1 MLKTRIL
8 TALVLLACFI
18 PALFY
23 LPVIPWAFLMLL
35 LSLLALYEWSGM
47 LALSDSAFYVY
58 MLLGALLGLAT
69 IYLMNRIGLHAFF
82 HQTIHLY
89 ILVALFWCVIVPI
102 WLAKSWVVQNR
113 IVLMTLG
120 LFLVGVLW
128 LALVSAKWLNPWALL
143 IIVSIIWIAD
153 TAAYF
158 SGKTF
163 GKHKLAPSISP
174 GKTWEGVWGAL
185 IANTAFAMFLLY
197 MGVVDSWVLVP
208 AVWLI
213 TAVGIYGDL
222 FESMFKRQANIKD
235 SGRLLPGH
243 GGVLDRIDGIVPALP
258 IGVLMLY
265 SYHYLQSVF

>member
-23 LPVIPWAFLMLL
+23 LPVTPWAILMLL
-35 LSLLALYEWSGM
+35 ISLVALHEWGGM
-47 LALSDSAFYVY
+47 LALSNGTLCIY
-58 MLLGALLGLAT
+58 MLLGALFGIVV
-69 IYLMNRIGLHAFF
+69 IYMMNHIGLHMFF
-82 HQTIHLY
+82 HRSVSLFK
-89 ILVALFWCVIVPI
+89 LVAIFWCVIVPI
-102 WLAKSWVVQNR
+102 WLAKSWIVSNR
-113 IVLMTLG
+113 LILMGLG
-120 LFLVGVLW
+120 LFLMGTLW
-128 LALVSAKWLNPWALL
+128 LALIAAKWLNPWVLF
-143 IIVSIIWIAD
+143 IIISIVWIAD

-158 SGKTF
+158 SGKNF

-185 IANTAFAMFLLY
+185 IANTAFSLFLLY
-197 MGVVDSWVLVP
+197 IGAVDSWIIVP
-208 AVWLI
+208 AIWLI
-213 TAVGIYGDL
+213 TAVSVYGDL

-258 IGVLMLY
+258 IAVLMLY
-265 SYHYLQSVF
+265 SYHYIQSIL